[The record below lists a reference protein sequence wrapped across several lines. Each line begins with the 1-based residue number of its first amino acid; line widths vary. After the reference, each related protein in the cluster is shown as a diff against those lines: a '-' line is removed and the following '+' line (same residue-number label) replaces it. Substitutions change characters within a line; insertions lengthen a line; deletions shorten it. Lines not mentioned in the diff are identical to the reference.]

1 MNRTLKFPRNKENY
15 VIVLSKI
22 KNGIS
27 IQKFDHDGNDVT
39 IKPNMYNLNEV
50 IDALMNEYQIETE

>member
-1 MNRTLKFPRNKENY
+1 MNRTLKFPRTEENY

-22 KNGIS
+22 KNGMS
-27 IQKFDHDGNDVT
+27 IQKFDHNGNDVT

-50 IDALMNEYQIETE
+50 IHALMNEYQIEIE

>member
-1 MNRTLKFPRNKENY
+1 MNRTLKFPRNEGNY
-15 VIVLSKI
+15 VIVLSKV

-27 IQKFDHDGNDVT
+27 IQKFDHEGNDVT

-50 IDALMNEYQIETE
+50 IDSLRNEYHIEN